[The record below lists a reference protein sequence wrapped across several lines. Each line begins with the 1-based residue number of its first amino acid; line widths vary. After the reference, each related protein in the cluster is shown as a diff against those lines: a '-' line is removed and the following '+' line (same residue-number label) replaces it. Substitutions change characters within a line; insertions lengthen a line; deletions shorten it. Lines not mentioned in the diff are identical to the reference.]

1 MKRAEGILPAGW
13 IGLTLEDVAQ
23 IHDNLREPVNSS
35 ERAKRPGL
43 YPYYGA
49 TGQVGWIDDFR
60 QDGEYVLL
68 GEDGAPFFEPTKEK
82 AYLVSGKCW
91 VNNHAHV
98 LKGREGLC
106 SNRYLLYALNQ
117 TNYRGYANGTTR
129 LKLTQSA
136 MRQLPIKLAPFPE
149 QHRIVAKIEELFSE
163 LNKGI
168 ENLKTARAQ
177 LKMYRQALL
186 KHAFE
191 GKLTAQWRAENQDK
205 LETADALFKRIQQAR
220 TQRYQQQ
227 LADWEKSKSP
237 SIPLLQRGKT
247 TSAAATTSPPPLKKG
262 GRGDLKP
269 KAPKPLP
276 PLTKAE
282 LAELPELPEGWGWAR
297 PEEICVQEPYSIGIG
312 PFGSNLKVSD
322 YRESGI
328 PLIFVKNI
336 TRSNFTKDLKYIDE
350 AKYKELVP
358 HSVKALDLL
367 ITKMG
372 DPPGDCEIYPE
383 GSPNAVLTADCLKFR
398 LWDEFASRKLYKY
411 CINSNFV
418 KRQLG
423 LITKGVAQKKISV
436 ERFKTICLP
445 FFCVEEQKGLIQE
458 LESKLSEIDQLEQT
472 IITALQQAEALR
484 QSILKRAF
492 SGQLVPQDPHDE
504 PASALLARIRAER
517 MAHTQASKKSLS
529 RSK

>member
-1 MKRAEGILPAGW
+1 MKIAEGILPAGW

-98 LKGREGLC
+98 LKRREGLC

-136 MRQLPIKLAPFPE
+136 MRQLPISLAPFAE

-163 LNKGI
+163 LDKGI

-177 LKMYRQALL
+177 LKVYRQALL

-191 GKLTAQWRAENQDK
+191 GKLTAQWRAERNVIPAKAGIQPFNDMDSRLRGNDEP
-205 LETADALFKRIQQAR
+205 LETADALLKRIQQERA
-220 TQRYQQQ
+220 QRHQQQ
-227 LADWEKSKSP
+227 LADWEAA
-237 SIPLLQRGKT
+237 GKQ
-247 TSAAATTSPPPLKKG
+247 SS
-262 GRGDLKP
+262 KP
-269 KAPKPLP
+269 KAPKSLP
-276 PLTKAE
+276 PLTAEE
-282 LAELPELPEGWGWAR
+282 LAELPELPNGWGWVKLSHIHSHDRFA
-297 PEEICVQEPYSIGIG
+297 VKAG
-312 PFGSNLKVSD
+312 PFGSALKKEFCVQDGYKIYGQEQVIRNDFEYGD
-322 YRESGI
+322 Y
-328 PLIFVKNI
+328 FV
-336 TRSNFTKDLKYIDE
+336 DE
-350 AKYKELVP
+350 RKYKELASCAVEP
-358 HSVKALDLL
+358 FDILISLVGTIGKVLVLPETAKAG
-367 ITKMG
+367 IIN
-372 DPPGDCEIYPE
+372 P
-383 GSPNAVLTADCLKFR
+383 R
-398 LWDEFASRKLYKY
+398 L
-411 CINSNFV
+411 V
-418 KRQLG
+418 
-423 LITKGVAQKKISV
+423 KISLNLKCYRASFFKSYFESGFLRSLYANESQETTMDILNLGMIQRLPYPLCSV
-436 ERFKTICLP
+436 AEQDQIIEIIEERFSI
-445 FFCVEEQKGLIQE
+445 V
-458 LESKLSEIDQLEQT
+458 DQLDQT

-484 QSILKRAF
+484 QSILKKAF

-504 PASALLARIRAER
+504 PASVLLARIKMERAGSGKSETIQR
-517 MAHTQASKKSLS
+517 RTKKVSP
-529 RSK
+529 

>member
-1 MKRAEGILPAGW
+1 MS
-13 IGLTLEDVAQ
+13 LTLEDVAE
-23 IHDNLREPVNSS
+23 IHDNLREPVNSA
-35 ERAKRPGL
+35 ERAKRLGS

-49 TGQVGWIDDFR
+49 TGQVGWIDGYR
-60 QDGEYVLL
+60 QDGEFVLL
-68 GEDGAPFFEPTKEK
+68 GEDGAPFFDPTKEK

-136 MRQLPIKLAPFPE
+136 MRQLPINLAPLPE

-163 LNKGI
+163 LDKGI
-168 ENLKTARAQ
+168 DSLKTARAQ
-177 LKMYRQALL
+177 LKVYRQALL

-205 LETADALFKRIQQAR
+205 LETAAALQRRIQLERA
-220 TQRYQQQ
+220 QRYQQQ
-227 LADWEKSKSP
+227 LADWEKSP

-247 TSAAATTSPPPLKKG
+247 TRTASIPPFEKG
-262 GRGDLKP
+262 GLGGICRGASKP

-276 PLTKAE
+276 PLTAAE
-282 LAELPELPEGWGWAR
+282 LAELPELPEGWGWVR
-297 PEEICVQEPYSIGIG
+297 PEDICAPEPYSIGIG

-322 YRESGI
+322 YRERGI
-328 PLIFVKNI
+328 PLVFVKNI
-336 TRSNFTKDLKYIDE
+336 TRSNFFLDLKYIDE
-350 AKYKELVP
+350 TKYRELTP
-358 HSVKALDLL
+358 HSVSPLDLL

-383 GSPNAVLTADCLKFR
+383 GAPNAVLTADCLKFR
-398 LWDEFASRKLYKY
+398 LWDEFADRKLYKF

-436 ERFKTICLP
+436 ERFKTVCLP
-445 FFCVEEQKGLIQE
+445 LFSVEEQQVLVQDIE
-458 LESKLSEIDQLEQT
+458 AKLSECDQLDQT
-472 IITALQQAEALR
+472 INTSLQQAEALR
-484 QSILKRAF
+484 QSILKKAF

-504 PASALLARIRAER
+504 PASALLARIKAER
-517 MAHTQASKKSLS
+517 AKSPQPSGRS
-529 RSK
+529 RSGRAISETEGVPT